1 MQATL
6 VAVRHDLCHTGATTC
21 AATFMRRV
29 FYQRENGKFMSTRKK
44 NADLPR
50 QSKQQ
55 ETKHEDRKEPRIE
68 PRPLDSESKPDSS
81 CPCPC
86 PSMRTLDLTAML
98 MIGDEHVVIN
108 SEEDENVDFMA
119 EFIDP

>member
-1 MQATL
+1 
-6 VAVRHDLCHTGATTC
+6 
-21 AATFMRRV
+21 
-29 FYQRENGKFMSTRKK
+29 MSTRKK

-55 ETKHEDRKEPRIE
+55 ETKHEHQQEPEIVPRHPGRDGE
-68 PRPLDSESKPDSS
+68 PVRPN
-81 CPCPC
+81 
-86 PSMRTLDLTAML
+86 PSMSTLDLTAML
-98 MIGDEHVVIN
+98 MIGDEHLVIN

>member
-1 MQATL
+1 
-6 VAVRHDLCHTGATTC
+6 
-21 AATFMRRV
+21 
-29 FYQRENGKFMSTRKK
+29 MSTRKK

-50 QSKQQ
+50 HSKQQ
-55 ETKHEDRKEPRIE
+55 ETKNEDRQDPRHE
-68 PRPLDSESKPDSS
+68 VKPDPKPDPKPERQLDLGCRGSESEPIRPS
-81 CPCPC
+81 

-98 MIGDEHVVIN
+98 MVGDEHVVIN

>member
-1 MQATL
+1 
-6 VAVRHDLCHTGATTC
+6 
-21 AATFMRRV
+21 
-29 FYQRENGKFMSTRKK
+29 MSTRKK

-55 ETKHEDRKEPRIE
+55 DGRHEDQQESTQK
-68 PRPLDSESKPDSS
+68 PRPERRSDPQPMGAEGEPAR
-81 CPCPC
+81 PGPF
-86 PSMRTLDLTAML
+86 MRTLDLTAML
-98 MIGDEHVVIN
+98 MIGDEHIVIN

>member
-1 MQATL
+1 
-6 VAVRHDLCHTGATTC
+6 
-21 AATFMRRV
+21 MRRV
-29 FYQRENGKFMSTRKK
+29 FHYRKTENFMSTRKK

-55 ETKHEDRKEPRIE
+55 DGREKDQQEPMQQPRLDPQLTGSEGE
-68 PRPLDSESKPDSS
+68 PVRPN
-81 CPCPC
+81 
-86 PSMRTLDLTAML
+86 PSMRNLDLTAML

-108 SEEDENVDFMA
+108 SEEDDNVDFMA